1 MRQRRFPRRF
11 SQAGVTLVEVLVALV
26 IFALI
31 GAAGFTVLDQVA
43 RVDRL
48 TEGRLARLAAMQRA
62 MRVLSVDFAQARA
75 QGLTGQGGAVVVQ
88 RSGGAAFGGPVVLRY
103 GLEPV
108 GSEPGGLTRSL
119 YTAKGEAVV
128 QQVLLAGIASAEWQ
142 FLDDSGDWRAEW
154 PPADAPASL
163 APPQNPRAVAVTLS
177 LAEGGT
183 LRRVAPVPG
192 PLP

>member
-48 TEGRLARLAAMQRA
+48 TEGRLARLEAMQRA
-62 MRVLSVDFAQARA
+62 MRVLSVDFGQARA
-75 QGLTGQGGAVVVQ
+75 QGLAGQGGAVVLK

-103 GLEPV
+103 GLEPG
-108 GSEPGGLTRSL
+108 GSEPGGLEPGGLEPGGLEPGGLEPGGLEPGGLEPGGVEPGGLEPGGLTRSL
-119 YTAKGEAVV
+119 
-128 QQVLLAGIASAEWQ
+128 
-142 FLDDSGDWRAEW
+142 
-154 PPADAPASL
+154 
-163 APPQNPRAVAVTLS
+163 
-177 LAEGGT
+177 
-183 LRRVAPVPG
+183 
-192 PLP
+192 